1 MRPTLL
7 LCVASVLIAQ
17 NPPPQTPPASQ
28 EQADP
33 VIRESFKFVLAPVTV
48 TNRNHEFVPGLT
60 PYDFRLY
67 DNGKL
72 QKITEDVGTHP
83 LSLVLVIQANANVE
97 KILPTIARTASI
109 FESLVI
115 GDDGEMAVIGYDHRS
130 QVLTD

>member
-1 MRPTLL
+1 MRPLVFVCLASLL
-7 LCVASVLIAQ
+7 VAQ
-17 NPPPQTPPASQ
+17 NPPKEPPKDDS
-28 EQADP
+28 EST
-33 VIRESFKFVLAPVTV
+33 IRVSFKFVLAPVTV

-115 GDDGEMAVIGYDHRS
+115 GDDGEMAVSGYDHRS